1 MHLAALSRLVCNNAR
16 YVNQNQCSTCPVGC
30 ALIYPQFMEIC
41 GSHMEAMDSLDATA
55 FEGFEQQCLDQ
66 DALALVE

>member
-1 MHLAALSRLVCNNAR
+1 MQSLCLVSFADNAR
-16 YVNQNQCSTCPVGC
+16 CANQTQRSTCPVGC

-41 GSHMEAMDSLDATA
+41 GSHMEEMDGLDAAA